1 MKQYIKDGAVRPQN
15 RIVLYVTEALED
27 EQGNITGTQ
36 DFQVINPPH
45 DMLIEHGWVE
55 YIEPSEEEVAK
66 QREASR
72 LRRSLSTTDYKI
84 IKCMEAY
91 LCGEELPYD
100 ITALHAERNAQRSEI
115 NKLEE

>member
-1 MKQYIKDGAVRPQN
+1 MINYMKHYTKDGITKPQN
-15 RIVLYVTEALED
+15 RIVLHTTKTIDGV
-27 EQGNITGTQ
+27 EQK
-36 DFQVINPPH
+36 FQVINPPH
-45 DMLIEHGWVE
+45 DMLIEQGWVE

-72 LRRSLSTTDYKI
+72 LRRSLSTTDYKV

-91 LCGEELPYD
+91 LCGEALPYD
-100 ITALHAERNAQRSEI
+100 IEALHAERNAQRNEI